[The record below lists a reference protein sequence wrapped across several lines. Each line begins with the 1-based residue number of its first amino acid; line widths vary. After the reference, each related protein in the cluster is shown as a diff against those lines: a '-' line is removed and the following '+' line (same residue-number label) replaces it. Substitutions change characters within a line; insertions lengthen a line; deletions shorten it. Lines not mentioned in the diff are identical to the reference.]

1 MVPNTEGITVICA
14 CVIQC
19 PAEKLYAFWRQLENL
34 PQVMHHLIS
43 VKQTSPTESHWVAKG
58 PAKRNIE
65 WDAEIVDEAPNR
77 LIAWRAKAGS
87 GLAHSGS
94 IRFEPA
100 VAAHGTDV
108 TVSLEYDP
116 SDGKAGSAVSAVF
129 GEEPGAQ
136 IADELRRLKAMM
148 ETGRSSDPHSA
159 FGRQTPLRSTGV

>member
-1 MVPNTEGITVICA
+1 
-14 CVIQC
+14 
-19 PAEKLYAFWRQLENL
+19 
-34 PQVMHHLIS
+34 
-43 VKQTSPTESHWVAKG
+43 VAKG
-58 PAKRNIE
+58 PAQRNIE
-65 WDAEIVDEAPNR
+65 WDAEIVDESPNR

-100 VAAHGTDV
+100 TAAHGTDV

-116 SDGKAGSAVSAVF
+116 SECEAGSDVSTVF

-148 ETGRSSDPHSA
+148 EAGRSTDCQS
-159 FGRQTPLRSTGV
+159 PLGKQPVVRLTGF